1 MPDRRAPESIRDRD
15 YIAASCGVRRPGVI
29 GYRRKEEAM
38 RRISIAL
45 GLLTLLPVTVA
56 PQVAAPPAPDTRPA
70 QYRPIGTPLELGLAG
85 FAKVVCS
92 AIYVSGRDPAEA
104 ARNSGHLLMPSE
116 EAAAKATFA
125 IDRDQKV
132 VRMSS
137 EGITREAKFYGDQ
150 GCIIHKPERQGQQIF
165 FKPVPVKTTLPEA
178 ASQPWPMGDR
188 EDSSPFPAGIDRD
201 KVNAAVDAAF

>member
-1 MPDRRAPESIRDRD
+1 MARFLTTWALALVAG
-15 YIAASCGVRRPGVI
+15 AA
-29 GYRRKEEAM
+29 
-38 RRISIAL
+38 AL
-45 GLLTLLPVTVA
+45 T
-56 PQVAAPPAPDTRPA
+56 QPDTRPEK
-70 QYRPIGTPLELGLAG
+70 YRPIGTPLELGLAG

-92 AIYVSGRDPAEA
+92 AVFVSGRDPAEA

-116 EAAAKATFA
+116 EASAKAAFA
-125 IDRDQKV
+125 IDRDQKL
-132 VRMSS
+132 VRMTS
-137 EGITREAKFYGDQ
+137 EGITREAQFYGDQ